1 MVWNGNLQ
9 LPLAPPVFTGF
20 FTGPA
25 ALEVDLAMNLEPACV
40 FCLEFLLPALF
51 FLSLIWNP
59 IFRSFFECTEFKD
72 MVPQSGD

>member
-1 MVWNGNLQ
+1 
-9 LPLAPPVFTGF
+9 
-20 FTGPA
+20 
-25 ALEVDLAMNLEPACV
+25 LAMNLEPACV